1 MGVFAIGVKT
11 PPAPPGCGS
20 FATPGEAI
28 ASPSYTE
35 SDSFSNPVYIDVDA
49 GEYAAI
55 LYQGVGSGSAGF
67 LVNFISSNQD
77 DSAAAFSCYSYTQGG
92 SLVTTVNSPDGV
104 IEFGDDSM
112 EIPTD
117 AGDFYI
123 VIYNSGG
130 DSCDNFEF
138 KLYDA
143 S

>member
-20 FATPGEAI
+20 FSSIAAAI

-35 SDSFSNPVYIDVDA
+35 SDSFSNEVYISVDA
-49 GEYAAI
+49 GEYAAV

-67 LVNFISSNQD
+67 LVNFYANNSD
-77 DSAAAFSCYSYTQGG
+77 DLAAAFSIYTVTSGG
-92 SLVTTVNSPDGV
+92 SVETTVNSPDGN
-104 IEFGDDSM
+104 IEYGDDSLG
-112 EIPTD
+112 IPSD
-117 AGDFYI
+117 AGDFYV

-130 DSCDNFEF
+130 DSCDDFVI